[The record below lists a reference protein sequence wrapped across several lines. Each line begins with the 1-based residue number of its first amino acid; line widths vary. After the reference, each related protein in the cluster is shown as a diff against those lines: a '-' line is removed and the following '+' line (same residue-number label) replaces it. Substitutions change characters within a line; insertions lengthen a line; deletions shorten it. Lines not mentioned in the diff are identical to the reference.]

1 MNVLQNMVATSDI
14 FYKKENLPDVQ
25 VGDTVKIQLFLE
37 LPNPDSENK
46 FKERL
51 QLYQGVVIA
60 KSGRVAD
67 ITSTNKKKKMF
78 QGVGIEKVI
87 FLNSPWVKSIEVV
100 SSAKVK
106 RGKLYYLRSRTGKSA
121 RLKRKF

>member
-25 VGDTVKIQLFLE
+25 VGDTVKIQLYLE

-46 FKERL
+46 LKERL
-51 QLYQGVVIA
+51 QLYQGVIIA

-67 ITSTNKKKKMF
+67 TTSTITVRKMF
-78 QGVGIEKVI
+78 QGVGIEKVL